1 MSGTRQGVNDAP
13 MSNVVVMKGLK
24 LGCLTMVL
32 PADNFQIT
40 KDMPPILNFDPDGAK
55 DVLLPAISEE
65 TKNLVFFIRNW
76 AGGAE
81 DITVKTSADAALT
94 ASVVISQN
102 EMAML
107 TNDGVAWFGAM
118 VGANT

>member
-1 MSGTRQGVNDAP
+1 MSGTRQGVTGGPLD
-13 MSNVVVMKGLK
+13 NVMIMKGLR
-24 LGCLTMVL
+24 LAVLTLVL
-32 PADNFQIT
+32 PADNYQIT
-40 KDMPPILNFDPDGAK
+40 KDHPPVLNIDPDGAK

-65 TKNLVFFIRNW
+65 TKGLTFFIRNW

-102 EMAML
+102 EMAMI
-107 TNDGVAWFGAM
+107 TNDGTAWFGAM

>member
-1 MSGTRQGVNDAP
+1 MAGTRQGVNDAP
-13 MSNVVVMKGLK
+13 LDNVMIMSGLRLAVM
-24 LGCLTMVL
+24 TFVL
-32 PADNFQIT
+32 PADNYQIT
-40 KDMPPILNFDPDGAK
+40 KDHPPVLNIDPDGAK

-65 TKNLVFFIRNW
+65 TKGLTFFIRNW

>member
-1 MSGTRQGVNDAP
+1 MAGTRQGVTGGPLD
-13 MSNVVVMKGLK
+13 NVVIMKGLR
-24 LGCLTMVL
+24 LAVLTIVL

-40 KDMPPILNFDPDGAK
+40 KDMPPVLNIDPDGAK

-65 TKNLVFFIRNW
+65 TKGLTFFIRNW